1 MINYN
6 AILISGP
13 TASGKS
19 NLALDI
25 AKKCNGVIINADSMQ
40 VYNDLSI
47 ITAKPTVH
55 QMSLVPHFLYGFIDS
70 RIRFSV
76 GDWLKSI
83 EGLLIFL
90 NKMKIVPIIVGGT
103 GLYFAGLLGEISN
116 IPQINQETRLK
127 WQKIRDNHGLE
138 YIYSFLQKNDPL
150 AANSINMN
158 DKARIIRA
166 SEVFDQTGISIREW
180 QKNTGE
186 ILIKG
191 DHIKKIYICPSKEKI
206 HSNISIRI
214 DSMFNGY
221 ELFDE
226 IKKLKEKNI
235 PLSYPSMKAIGVR
248 EVIDYMED
256 NKSLEELKI
265 KINNQTRRY
274 AKRQITWAK
283 KKMTDWDWFENKED
297 FFKLE

>member
-47 ITAKPTVH
+47 ITAKPTVY

-83 EGLLIFL
+83 ESLLIFL

-103 GLYFAGLLGEISN
+103 GLYFAGLFGEVST

-127 WQKIRDNHGLE
+127 WQKIQDNDGLE
-138 YIYSFLQKNDPL
+138 YIYRFLQKNDPL
-150 AANSINMN
+150 AANSINVN

-166 SEVFDQTGISIREW
+166 SEVFDQTGKSIREW

-186 ILIKG
+186 ILGKG
-191 DHIKKIYICPSKEKI
+191 DNIKKIYVCPSKEKI
-206 HSNISIRI
+206 HNNISTRI
-214 DSMFNGY
+214 ESMLKSNEF
-221 ELFDE
+221 FDE
-226 IKKLKEKNI
+226 IKILKEKNI

-248 EVIDYMED
+248 EVIEYLEG
-256 NKSLEELKI
+256 NNSLEELKI
-265 KINNQTRRY
+265 KINNQTKRY

-283 KKMTDWDWFENKED
+283 KKMNDWDWFENTED
-297 FFKLE
+297 FFLG

>member
-47 ITAKPTVH
+47 ITAKPTVY

-83 EGLLIFL
+83 ESLLIFL

-103 GLYFAGLLGEISN
+103 GLYFAGLFGEVST

-127 WQKIRDNHGLE
+127 WQKIQDNDGLE
-138 YIYSFLQKNDPL
+138 YIYRFLQKNDPL
-150 AANSINMN
+150 AANSINVN

-166 SEVFDQTGISIREW
+166 SEVFDQTGKSIREW

-186 ILIKG
+186 ILVKG
-191 DHIKKIYICPSKEKI
+191 DNIKKIYVCPSKEKI
-206 HSNISIRI
+206 HNNISTRI
-214 DSMFNGY
+214 ESMLESNEF
-221 ELFDE
+221 FDE
-226 IKKLKEKNI
+226 IKILKEKNI

-248 EVIDYMED
+248 EVIEYLEG
-256 NKSLEELKI
+256 NNSLEELKI
-265 KINNQTRRY
+265 KINNQTKRY

-283 KKMTDWDWFENKED
+283 KKMNDWDWFENTQD
-297 FFKLE
+297 FFLS